1 MEWLRHSMVLPRTEW
16 LKISSALLHIEKA
29 KQIRN
34 FARVLLGRVNHR
46 DVEQRGCNEEMRF
59 AKDEQGEAWECKGK
73 A

>member
-16 LKISSALLHIEKA
+16 LKISSALLHIVKA

-46 DVEQRGCNEEMRF
+46 DVEQRGCNEEM
-59 AKDEQGEAWECKGK
+59 
-73 A
+73 